1 MKDKGFIFSLLAITF
16 CVLVLAFF
24 SIYVSV
30 YKGAS
35 FKEGSSVYERTI
47 YKFLKADQSTLPTQ
61 DTYWCSV
68 NIFYDPDSGDTEQA
82 TISKKIY
89 CENYGAKR
97 IV

>member
-24 SIYVSV
+24 SIYLSV

-35 FKEGSSVYERTI
+35 FKEGSSVYEKTI
-47 YKFLKADQSTLPTQ
+47 SKFLKHLPQDAPPTQ
-61 DTYWCSV
+61 NTYWCSV
-68 NIFYDPDSGDTEQA
+68 NIFYDPDRDDPGQVIEN
-82 TISKKIY
+82 KIY
-89 CENYGAKR
+89 CENYGTKR